1 MVNDIIRKIM
11 KYEWVLFYLITLLNL
26 LPAIQVDFFP
36 SLDGPAHLYNANLIH
51 ELIFSNSAVLNE
63 FYVFNSEIVPNWGGH
78 FILAFLYSFFPGV
91 WVNKLFIGICLLLL
105 PVSFRFC
112 VKKINKDAVFTTYL
126 IVPFTYTF
134 MFCLGFYN
142 FYIGLIVLFFTLGIL
157 ISYRENKFKISSLIM
172 LFFLINVSYFS
183 HLFVFL
189 SLGMY
194 MFFSCSLEL
203 IHAFFEKK
211 NMTDLLKKIGGL
223 FFVSIIPLWLSINY
237 FAHSEG
243 NSKSYLLKTELFQ
256 WITNCR
262 SIICYSVEDD
272 VFYSTCIFLIIM
284 FLLSVGLYLK
294 GEETKIIPHGKLS
307 FVKSFFLMFTIHDS
321 FIFIAGAFLVLYFKL
336 PDSDLSAGFISVRL
350 NLMMFLFFIIWISRF
365 NYPKWISVIGLTVI
379 LSSNFKLLKGHSSVF
394 ENLSNEITEIMEIE
408 PMIKENSIV
417 LPLNYSNN
425 WLTHHNSNYLGV
437 EKPVVI
443 LDNYE
448 CNNSYFPLSWN
459 CDANM
464 LKLARGG
471 KNKFDEILNNIEK
484 ETLNR
489 VNYIFI
495 QNTKE
500 FPDSLRTKILENF
513 SLIKATEN
521 YALYEKI

>member
-1 MVNDIIRKIM
+1 M
-11 KYEWVLFYLITLLNL
+11 
-26 LPAIQVDFFP
+26 
-36 SLDGPAHLYNANLIH
+36 
-51 ELIFSNSAVLNE
+51 
-63 FYVFNSEIVPNWGGH
+63 
-78 FILAFLYSFFPGV
+78 
-91 WVNKLFIGICLLLL
+91 
-105 PVSFRFC
+105 
-112 VKKINKDAVFTTYL
+112 
-126 IVPFTYTF
+126 
-134 MFCLGFYN
+134 
-142 FYIGLIVLFFTLGIL
+142 
-157 ISYRENKFKISSLIM
+157 
-172 LFFLINVSYFS
+172 
-183 HLFVFL
+183 
-189 SLGMY
+189 
-194 MFFSCSLEL
+194 
-203 IHAFFEKK
+203 
-211 NMTDLLKKIGGL
+211 
-223 FFVSIIPLWLSINY
+223 
-237 FAHSEG
+237 
-243 NSKSYLLKTELFQ
+243 
-256 WITNCR
+256 
-262 SIICYSVEDD
+262 
-272 VFYSTCIFLIIM
+272 
-284 FLLSVGLYLK
+284 K